1 MAIRKGDG
9 AMTFTDMAADSLLST
24 YRKDF
29 TETDVERERRDA
41 VSRVRRWAKET
52 FETQEERE
60 EEEGKV
66 LEVLGL
72 DTAPIPSR

>member
-60 EEEGKV
+60 EEEWKV